1 MLYYAY
7 TGNSD
12 KNPNLVGFALNP
24 HVIETLGATVIGIAF
39 AATTF
44 GVLHS
49 SMSWGSVEIGAFGI
63 LLLLVVNVVDLMR
76 CDLDGNGHISPNS
89 LNAITFEIPQ
99 MSEEIRYAIYQHPV
113 RLGSLL
119 MQYVRTDD
127 EGKKQ
132 TILEKMSGLCE
143 YRKV

>member
-1 MLYYAY
+1 ML
-7 TGNSD
+7 
-12 KNPNLVGFALNP
+12 LL
-24 HVIETLGATVIGIAF
+24 LGLPLLLQHLGCFIAVCPGG
-39 AATTF
+39 A
-44 GVLHS
+44 
-49 SMSWGSVEIGAFGI
+49 VEIGAFGI
-63 LLLLVVNVVDLMR
+63 LLLLAVNVVDLMR